1 MPISAPARRRG
12 EALREAVADATLA
25 EIAQNGLRGASMDG
39 IARRAGTGKSTLY
52 RRWPN
57 VRALA
62 LDVFIMTMEENLP
75 AADLSSGSLRTD
87 LLASM
92 TNLATALTGD
102 LGVVLREFISEGA
115 HDPALVEEFQVR
127 FGLPKQAELIT
138 LLQQA
143 MERGEIPPGPIDPYV
158 LQLPA
163 ALVMHSIVMRGACP
177 SAGELSH
184 IVDAIVLPLLMRPT
198 APTG

>member
-1 MPISAPARRRG
+1 MQTSAPARRRG
-12 EALREAVADATLA
+12 EVLREAVAEATLA
-25 EIAQNGLRGASMDG
+25 EIAANGLRGASMDA
-39 IARRAGTGKSTLY
+39 IARRAGTGKATLY

-75 AADLSSGSLRTD
+75 SADLSSGSLRTD

-92 TNLATALTGD
+92 VSLADALAGD

-138 LLQQA
+138 MLQRA

-163 ALVMHSIVMRGACP
+163 ALVMHSIVMRGSCP
-177 SAGELSH
+177 SAGELEH
-184 IVDAIVLPLLMRPT
+184 IVDAIVLPLLERPT
-198 APTG
+198 QSS